1 MLIRN
6 LLRAQDG
13 VVSREQALHSGLSP
27 SMIRRRV
34 ARGEWEDV
42 HPGVLHDTTHA
53 PCGDTTIRAA
63 WLWVGEDGLV
73 SGPAAASWLGMPAPV
88 PDLVEITVANSVRR
102 RAPSGIRL
110 RRRLIPVEDRMWH
123 RGVLVT
129 AHALTVLETCATIPD
144 GAAFLDRALQ
154 RRWTTPRRLHA
165 AYCRNAGAH
174 GMAAAHTL
182 LVAALDRADSALE
195 RRLLRLL
202 RAAGLTRFVRGLPL
216 GGGREIDIAFP
227 AERVAI
233 ELDGWAWHVD
243 PARFAADRTKG
254 NDLVAAGWTVLR
266 FTWHDVTEEPD
277 LTIARIR
284 RALGE

>member
-1 MLIRN
+1 MQIQE

-13 VVSREQALHSGLSP
+13 VVSREQALRLGLSP
-27 SMIRRRV
+27 SATRRRV

-42 HPGVLHDTTHA
+42 HPGVLRNTTHA
-53 PCGDTTIRAA
+53 PGGDTTIRAA

-73 SGPAAASWLGMPAPV
+73 SGPAAASWLDMPAPV
-88 PDLVEITVANSVRR
+88 PDRVEITVATSVRR

-110 RRRLIPVEDRMWH
+110 RRRAIPVEDRMRH

-129 AHALTVLETCATIPD
+129 AHALTVLETCATLPD

-154 RRWTTPRRLHA
+154 RRWTTPRQLHA

-195 RRLLRLL
+195 RALIRLL
-202 RAAGLTRFVRGLPL
+202 RAAGLTGFVRGLPL

-243 PARFAADRTKG
+243 PARFTADRTKG
-254 NDLVAAGWTVLR
+254 NDLADDGWTLLR
-266 FTWHDVTEEPD
+266 FTWRDVFKTPD
-277 LTIARIR
+277 HTVARIR
-284 RALGE
+284 RAVGK